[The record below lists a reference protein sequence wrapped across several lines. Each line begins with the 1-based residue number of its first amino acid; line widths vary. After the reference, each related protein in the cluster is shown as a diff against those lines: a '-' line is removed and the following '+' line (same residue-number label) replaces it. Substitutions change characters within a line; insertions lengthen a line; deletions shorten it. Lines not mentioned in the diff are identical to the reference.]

1 MTVTSRYPLDDTT
14 PLDLFDLADAR
25 SAIATA
31 EAVLRWVEQLD
42 QPMGHQ
48 P

>member
-1 MTVTSRYPLDDTT
+1 MTQASRYRLDDTP
-14 PLDLFDLADAR
+14 PLALFDPADAR
-25 SAIATA
+25 SAMATA

-42 QPMGHQ
+42 QPMGPQ

>member
-1 MTVTSRYPLDDTT
+1 MTPHRWITSTWRT
-14 PLDLFDLADAR
+14 AR